1 MLIIGYNRII
11 KANWAAEAVW
21 VLKTNR
27 LVAGNGHDNHRKL
40 EKLYTFGKVE
50 PPLNP
55 RPPPQAL
62 SRDQP
67 KARAP
72 SRPRAQRRAPSQNV
86 CRHPGRCLEP
96 SDPGVF
102 IRMGDVVNGYLG
114 VYMYYWNV
122 YIPVSPVSRT
132 ACLSKNPG
140 FQLKNLYFFKRAVLL
155 RWDLLCNDNEL
166 DRCIHNTSHTIME
179 HVPSL
184 LVLYYISYI
193 LLW

>member
-1 MLIIGYNRII
+1 MGGSWHCLTHIIGTGSPMLIIGYNRII

-122 YIPVSPVSRT
+122 YI
-132 ACLSKNPG
+132 
-140 FQLKNLYFFKRAVLL
+140 
-155 RWDLLCNDNEL
+155 
-166 DRCIHNTSHTIME
+166 
-179 HVPSL
+179 
-184 LVLYYISYI
+184 YIFIYK
-193 LLW
+193 